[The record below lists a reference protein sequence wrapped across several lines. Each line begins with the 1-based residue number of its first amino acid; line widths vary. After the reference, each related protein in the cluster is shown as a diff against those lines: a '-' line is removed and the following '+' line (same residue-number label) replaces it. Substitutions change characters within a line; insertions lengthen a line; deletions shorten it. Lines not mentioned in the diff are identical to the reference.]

1 MKNWTRRDLLKT
13 SLLAPALVTA
23 AHEAVG
29 NGKAQVGTPGAAA
42 ATGTP
47 PAGATPASPGS
58 GAGREQLLLDFGW
71 RFHFGHADDPG
82 KDFGFGGGRSGNFQK
97 TGNFLPASGLAF
109 DDSDWQPLD
118 LPHDWAVELPFE
130 NDPALSSKGFYPLGR
145 TYPATSVGWYR
156 RVLELPASDAGKRIS
171 IEFDGAYRETMVV
184 FNGFYI
190 GRHSGGYDPFSFD
203 VTDFATAGGRNV
215 LLVRVDATLSDGWFY
230 EGAGIYRHVWLVKTS
245 PVHVK
250 QWGTFVRT
258 QVRPGE
264 ATVLIRTEVD
274 NRGKGAQT
282 PRVISTL
289 LDPSGK
295 VVGKAATAPVFIPG
309 WGDHTYEQQ
318 VVVNRP
324 ALWSLEERNLYKLVT
339 EVEAGGQ
346 VGDRYETPFGVR
358 TARFDAEKGFF
369 LNGKFVNV
377 KGTCNRQDH
386 AGLGAA
392 LPDAV
397 QYYRVRK
404 LQEMGCNAYRTSH
417 NPPTPEL
424 LDACD
429 ELGMLVFDE
438 TRMMSSN
445 PEGLSQ
451 FANLVRRDRNHPSV
465 FMWSMGNEESQAN
478 TETGLHIL
486 TSMKRIATLH
496 DGSRPVSLAPIRA
509 IGVGGLAVGDVMG
522 YNYMDPAAEAYHKT
536 HPKIPVIGTETVSA
550 VGTRGIYVTDP
561 AKGYVGSYDPY
572 TTTGRASAEGLWSFC
587 AARPWLAGGFVWTG
601 FDYRGEPSPYEWPN
615 ISSQYGII
623 DTCGFPKDAFYYY
636 RSWWTSKP
644 VLHVFPH
651 WNWPGMEGQEIAV
664 WVYSNLDKVELFL
677 NGQSLGAKEM
687 KKDSHLAWT
696 VKYAPGTIEARGYKD
711 GKQVMTAKRE
721 TTGPAT
727 TLVMNADRKEV
738 SADGEDV
745 AMFAVEVHDAQG
757 RVVPIADN
765 EVTFEVSGEG
775 KLIGVGNGDPT
786 SHESDKGASRKA
798 FSGLCMAIVQSTK
811 AAGNIKVEAT
821 APGLAPASVTIT
833 AKAAPLR
840 PQVAVWEREAP
851 VGSGVTGLW
860 RPVPRTENAGGLLAL
875 LLGSSDMVFTLK
887 QEGNSLTGSVEG
899 VGGGL
904 FGGSDMPLAIEE
916 GKVDGSNIAFKVGNT
931 TFSGTVNADQIE
943 LQRTGGFG
951 FPPPSTP
958 AAPAGERP
966 AIGPPPDGS
975 DPSRSPEFRQRLTHG
990 LGPLVLHR
998 VKW

>member
-1 MKNWTRRDLLKT
+1 
-13 SLLAPALVTA
+13 
-23 AHEAVG
+23 
-29 NGKAQVGTPGAAA
+29 
-42 ATGTP
+42 
-47 PAGATPASPGS
+47 
-58 GAGREQLLLDFGW
+58 
-71 RFHFGHADDPG
+71 
-82 KDFGFGGGRSGNFQK
+82 
-97 TGNFLPASGLAF
+97 
-109 DDSDWQPLD
+109 
-118 LPHDWAVELPFE
+118 
-130 NDPALSSKGFYPLGR
+130 
-145 TYPATSVGWYR
+145 
-156 RVLELPASDAGKRIS
+156 
-171 IEFDGAYRETMVV
+171 
-184 FNGFYI
+184 
-190 GRHSGGYDPFSFD
+190 
-203 VTDFATAGGRNV
+203 
-215 LLVRVDATLSDGWFY
+215 
-230 EGAGIYRHVWLVKTS
+230 
-245 PVHVK
+245 
-250 QWGTFVRT
+250 
-258 QVRPGE
+258 
-264 ATVLIRTEVD
+264 
-274 NRGKGAQT
+274 
-282 PRVISTL
+282 
-289 LDPSGK
+289 
-295 VVGKAATAPVFIPG
+295 
-309 WGDHTYEQQ
+309 
-318 VVVNRP
+318 
-324 ALWSLEERNLYKLVT
+324 
-339 EVEAGGQ
+339 
-346 VGDRYETPFGVR
+346 
-358 TARFDAEKGFF
+358 
-369 LNGKFVNV
+369 
-377 KGTCNRQDH
+377 
-386 AGLGAA
+386 
-392 LPDAV
+392 
-397 QYYRVRK
+397 
-404 LQEMGCNAYRTSH
+404 
-417 NPPTPEL
+417 
-424 LDACD
+424 
-429 ELGMLVFDE
+429 MLVFDE

-478 TETGLHIL
+478 TDKGLHIL

-509 IGVGGLAVGDVMG
+509 IGVGGLVLSDVMG

-561 AKGYVGSYDPY
+561 AKGYVGSYDSY
-572 TTTGRASAEGLWSFC
+572 TTTGRASAEGWWSFC
-587 AARPWLAGGFVWTG
+587 AARPWLVGGFVWTG

-798 FSGLCMAIVQSTK
+798 FSGLCMAMVQSTK

-833 AKAAPLR
+833 AKAATLR
-840 PQVAVWEREAP
+840 PQVAVWEREVP
-851 VGSGVTGLW
+851 VGSGLTGLW

-875 LLGSSDMVFTLK
+875 LLGSSDRVFTLK
-887 QEGNSLTGSVEG
+887 QKGNSLTGSVEG
-899 VGGGL
+899 VGGGF

-916 GKVDGSNIAFKVGNT
+916 GKVDGSNISFKVGNN

-951 FPPPSTP
+951 FPSPSTP
-958 AAPAGERP
+958 AAPAGVRP
-966 AIGPPPDGS
+966 AIGPPADGS
-975 DPSRSPEFRQRLTHG
+975 DPSIPTEFRQRLMHG

-998 VKW
+998 VKR